1 MLRKLVIRLQ
11 DGINE
16 AALNAKRISVGMQWN
31 LSLECWEEYKAW
43 TSFDSC
49 FAGYN
54 KDQML
59 KMANLGPEPSPVYL
73 IDMTKAYRKN
83 SWVCIVGMCFDPRP
97 GEFLLPAQEGR
108 WISYEKE
115 GKMWLKMATNKNPI
129 WYEHPHVWPNTFND
143 CIDAGWVR
151 WFNFVGLA
159 DTWRPEHVYAS
170 VHALGG
176 AKIQKDHFKAII
188 SSDKLLSSMRIQ
200 LPNFEWDVETK
211 FDHAGWIGL
220 VS

>member
-1 MLRKLVIRLQ
+1 
-11 DGINE
+11 
-16 AALNAKRISVGMQWN
+16 
-31 LSLECWEEYKAW
+31 
-43 TSFDSC
+43 
-49 FAGYN
+49 
-54 KDQML
+54 
-59 KMANLGPEPSPVYL
+59 
-73 IDMTKAYRKN
+73 
-83 SWVCIVGMCFDPRP
+83 
-97 GEFLLPAQEGR
+97 
-108 WISYEKE
+108 
-115 GKMWLKMATNKNPI
+115 MWLKMATNKNPI

-200 LPNFEWDVETK
+200 LPNFEWDTETK
-211 FDHAGWIGL
+211 FDHAGWIVASMLKNLMRGQNLDATSKTQIQELPNWMKHMAMMYGASRLFGTIGQVVLTQEWAAQRNLDKTVGPIDRFFGARGIYYINMTDFVDKTVVYTRTKHTQNQKTITQGL
-220 VS
+220 S